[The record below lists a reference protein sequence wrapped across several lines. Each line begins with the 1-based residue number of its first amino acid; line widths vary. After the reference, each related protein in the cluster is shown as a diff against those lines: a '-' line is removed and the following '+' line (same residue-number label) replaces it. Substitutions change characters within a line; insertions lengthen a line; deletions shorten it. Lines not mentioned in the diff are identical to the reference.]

1 MLTLCMDTS
10 HKYMGIALLDGET
23 IIDQKSM
30 DCFKKQ
36 SELLL
41 VEVDAMLK
49 KNGFTPKDI
58 KAICISKGPGSYT
71 GVRIAM
77 TVAKVLGAL
86 EPIDVYTLSTLRL
99 YSAGQKGMTLLD
111 ARSGRAYCG
120 DYRTEDG
127 KESILTLEEL
137 QAMDLSDVK
146 LFADGHL
153 LGKEDRFL
161 PIGECFGK
169 NRASWEKVE
178 NIHALI
184 PEYFKG
190 IEGYQKQA

>member
-10 HKYMGIALLDGET
+10 HKYMGIALLDGEK

-30 DCFKKQ
+30 DCFKQQ

-41 VEVDAMLK
+41 VEVDAMMK
-49 KNGFTPKDI
+49 KNGYAPKDI
-58 KAICISKGPGSYT
+58 KAICISRGPGSYT

-86 EPIDVYTLSTLRL
+86 EPIEVYTVSTLRL
-99 YSAGQKGMTLLD
+99 YSAGKKGITLLD
-111 ARSGRAYCG
+111 ARSNRAYCG
-120 DYRTEDG
+120 NYLSEEA
-127 KESILTLEEL
+127 KESIETLDEL
-137 QAMDLSDVK
+137 KKMDLDGVT

-153 LGKEDRFL
+153 LGKEDLFY
-161 PIGECFGK
+161 PIGECFM
-169 NRASWEKVE
+169 NTRPYYEHVE
-178 NIHALI
+178 NIHSLI

-190 IEGYQKQA
+190 IEGYQKQQ